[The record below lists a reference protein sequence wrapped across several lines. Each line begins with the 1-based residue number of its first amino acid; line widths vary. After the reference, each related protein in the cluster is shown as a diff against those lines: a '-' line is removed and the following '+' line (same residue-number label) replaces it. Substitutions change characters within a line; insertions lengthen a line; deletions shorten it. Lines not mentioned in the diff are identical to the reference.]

1 RDGGRAGRLEGAR
14 GARAGSGVRE
24 RRGPA
29 SGGGGRKTPAGP
41 GRDGGA
47 RGHGGQTAATQV
59 GTRTLS
65 PGMLDAR
72 GRRSVAGGAI
82 GPDTADNHGTASRTM
97 ERARPTAGPTPGQLY
112 PNVRVG
118 FGGGRPRPATDE
130 EGSPR
135 EQR

>member
-1 RDGGRAGRLEGAR
+1 GTGREWTREGNLSCSGTPGRDGGRAGRLEGAR

-41 GRDGGA
+41 GRDGEA

-72 GRRSVAGGAI
+72 GRRAGAGGAV
-82 GPDTADNHGTASRTM
+82 GPDTADTHGTASRTM
-97 ERARPTAGPTPGQLY
+97 DRARPTAGRKPVNSTLSLG
-112 PNVRVG
+112 
-118 FGGGRPRPATDE
+118 
-130 EGSPR
+130 
-135 EQR
+135 